1 MKNEVVLSVSE
12 PKKLTWYV
20 NVYEVYR
27 AYSGP
32 QEGGWFYDEGTLRE
46 SKAFEYYDDNGEH
59 YQQYENAIAHAK
71 EWEEALAEE
80 ELAYA
85 LGQGEHDGVDSDGNG
100 DDHYLLRGGSW
111 GEGKYLIEVT
121 TEEGADY
128 PTERPTYS

>member
-1 MKNEVVLSVSE
+1 MKNEVILSVSE

-20 NVYEVYR
+20 NVYEVYS
-27 AYSGP
+27 AYGGP
-32 QEGGWFYDEGTLRE
+32 EEGGWFYDEGMLRE

-71 EWEEALAEE
+71 TWQSALAKE

-85 LGQGEHDGVDSDGNG
+85 LGQGEHDGVDADGNG

-128 PTERPTYS
+128 PTKRPTYS

>member
-27 AYSGP
+27 AYGGP

-80 ELAYA
+80 EL
-85 LGQGEHDGVDSDGNG
+85 
-100 DDHYLLRGGSW
+100 R
-111 GEGKYLIEVT
+111 
-121 TEEGADY
+121 
-128 PTERPTYS
+128 